1 MVKDAAGKEKEFK
14 QYHAAGGVL
23 IDTTGK
29 HVLLLIRP
37 KRNEVRL
44 PKGHVE
50 PGETIEEAALRE
62 VREETGYADV
72 KVLHDLGKQRVAYTY
87 QETAI
92 QRIESYFLMQI
103 RSERKMEPEETDD
116 QFFPIWVTWEEAKQH
131 LTFEAER
138 EWIQRAKTHEREGEH
153 ES

>member
-1 MVKDAAGKEKEFK
+1 MSKDASSTENEFA
-14 QYHAAGGVL
+14 QYNAAGGVL

-37 KRNEVRL
+37 QRDEVRL

-50 PGETIEEAALRE
+50 PGETVEQAAVRE

-72 KVLHDLGKQRVAYTY
+72 EILDYLGKQHVAFTY

-103 RSERKMEPEETDD
+103 RSERKTAPEETDD
-116 QFFPIWVTWEEAKQH
+116 QFFPIWATWDEAKQH
-131 LTFEAER
+131 LTFDAER
-138 EWIQRAKTHEREGEH
+138 EWIDRAEAHCKER
-153 ES
+153 SA